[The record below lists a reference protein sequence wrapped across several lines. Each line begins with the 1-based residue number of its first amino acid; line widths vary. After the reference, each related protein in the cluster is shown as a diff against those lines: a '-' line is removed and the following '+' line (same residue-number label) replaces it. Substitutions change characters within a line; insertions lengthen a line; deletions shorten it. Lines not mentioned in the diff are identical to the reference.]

1 MEEKETCATMQ
12 PCKGEIAEL
21 HNQRVKELDYIRKD
35 LSCLNSSFVWRTIKE
50 QMRKIRAE
58 YKKATGQKLQPSA
71 EPIQEIVVVTDV
83 TTTSSH
89 IETFCELVK
98 GLGMTPLSYAIHRD
112 EGHYDP
118 LTGEWIPNYHAHIIV
133 DTTCWEHKR
142 VERTKKSQGRN
153 IIDSVTR
160 KPVKVGVDGYAKT
173 IKFTRQDM
181 SRLQDFAAEATGLK
195 RGKSSDRKHLNSLKY
210 KVQKYA
216 NEVKLLMGLNDE
228 LKAKIAAHE
237 KEIRGHVQL
246 LQNRAKEVLRTFD
259 AQERRMTES
268 NIAVGEIAL
277 NQRNELYSETEEN
290 VSEAHMQ
297 DLVKYVSLLSG
308 AIVDV
313 AMATTS
319 IFMTEVDGLKKKI
332 DARRSV
338 LAELTAR
345 IKHISIW
352 VAIKGALNTLLG
364 RPVNRQVEKVM
375 RENEEQ
381 GKTISIMTEK
391 VEALESATAKSSKDL
406 EARELTIVNK
416 DVRMQELRQEKND
429 LLQTIHQ
436 KDVEIRRLE
445 SQRFGLM
452 LQRNKQIAENL
463 LDNATPEQIQQYE
476 RQGLPELIGDDIWT
490 DAKVSSGYRKRVRDR
505 QQRHESDVN
514 PTRHPGRQDFTPGE
528 GPSRHQ

>member
-1 MEEKETCATMQ
+1 
-12 PCKGEIAEL
+12 
-21 HNQRVKELDYIRKD
+21 
-35 LSCLNSSFVWRTIKE
+35 
-50 QMRKIRAE
+50 
-58 YKKATGQKLQPSA
+58 
-71 EPIQEIVVVTDV
+71 
-83 TTTSSH
+83 
-89 IETFCELVK
+89 
-98 GLGMTPLSYAIHRD
+98 
-112 EGHYDP
+112 
-118 LTGEWIPNYHAHIIV
+118 
-133 DTTCWEHKR
+133 
-142 VERTKKSQGRN
+142 
-153 IIDSVTR
+153 
-160 KPVKVGVDGYAKT
+160 
-173 IKFTRQDM
+173 
-181 SRLQDFAAEATGLK
+181 
-195 RGKSSDRKHLNSLKY
+195 
-210 KVQKYA
+210 
-216 NEVKLLMGLNDE
+216 
-228 LKAKIAAHE
+228 
-237 KEIRGHVQL
+237 
-246 LQNRAKEVLRTFD
+246 
-259 AQERRMTES
+259 MTES

-452 LQRNKQIAENL
+452 QQRNKQIAENL